1 MLHTTADKLT
11 LVLEGAHRLPN
22 LCADEHQ
29 PITDG
34 DLRPCAPTVISRDLR
49 VVPTNLGHAL
59 IEFGVGEVGEG
70 LIGSG
75 SGQGRRQG

>member
-1 MLHTTADKLT
+1 MPAVATLTNQAPRIDRLSWTKNADADGLGSFSGIT

-34 DLRPCAPTVISRDLR
+34 YLRP
-49 VVPTNLGHAL
+49 
-59 IEFGVGEVGEG
+59 
-70 LIGSG
+70 
-75 SGQGRRQG
+75 

>member
-1 MLHTTADKLT
+1 MARSTLRGMLHTAADKLT

-34 DLRPCAPTVISRDLR
+34 DLRP
-49 VVPTNLGHAL
+49 
-59 IEFGVGEVGEG
+59 
-70 LIGSG
+70 
-75 SGQGRRQG
+75 